1 MNMNNWTISRRITA
15 GLSALVLLTLL
26 IGTFA
31 FLRMQEMSQSITF
44 LSDSTVPSLV
54 TLHEISRSVRRQAVA
69 HDDIASAD
77 ANRRAP
83 LQEALAKEQAA
94 LKGLLDRYETSLIA
108 DDEDRRLFG
117 DIKLSLADVQA
128 TARQYAE
135 KPDVQGAPASASAAS
150 AVEPRTELRVLLSP
164 AQNKLI
170 VAIDES
176 VRYNEKVG
184 RAAGDLGKSVSA
196 SAMQVLKISVAVVV
210 LLAIGISFF
219 IVRSTTRVLGEIIGS
234 LDASALQTASAA
246 RQVSMASQM
255 LSSGASDQASAIEE
269 TSASLEEISSMVR
282 ATADNAERAKDLAAQ
297 ARGVAEGGSKIMV
310 DMKLAMT
317 AIDESSAEVAKIVK
331 NIDEIAFQ
339 TNILAL
345 NAAVEAARAGEAGAG
360 FAVVADEVRSLA
372 QRSAAAARETADKID
387 AAIANS
393 RRGADCTA
401 QVGRALEQITD
412 KVTATD
418 SLVGEIAGAASEQA
432 QGIGQV
438 GVAVNQMEQ
447 IAQSNSISSEES
459 AAAAEQLDAQAEMM
473 KTLVDRL
480 RALISGGAASE
491 SVSNARD
498 AAGAGTSA
506 RYSRP
511 IKPTAAPAAAPRSR
525 PAPAPAAISG
535 SRMQA
540 LGNIPMPE
548 PRDGDGEPGGGSF
561 RNF

>member
-31 FLRMQEMSQSITF
+31 FVRMQEMSQSITF

-69 HDDIASAD
+69 HDDIATAD

-83 LQEALAKEQAA
+83 LQESLAKERAE

-135 KPDVQGAPASASAAS
+135 KPDVPSAPASASAAS

-310 DMKLAMT
+310 DMRLAMT

-473 KTLVDRL
+473 KTLVGRL
-480 RALISGGAASE
+480 RALISGGSA
-491 SVSNARD
+491 SNARD
-498 AAGAGTSA
+498 AVGAGTSA

-511 IKPTAAPAAAPRSR
+511 IKPTVAPAAARNRPAPA

-535 SRMQA
+535 SRMHA

>member
-15 GLSALVLLTLL
+15 GLSALVLLALL

-31 FLRMQEMSQSITF
+31 FVRMQEMSQSITM
-44 LSDSTVPSLV
+44 LSDSTMPSLV
-54 TLHEISRSVRRQAVA
+54 TLHEISRSVRRQAIA
-69 HDDIASAD
+69 HDNIAAAD
-77 ANRRAP
+77 ANHRAP
-83 LQEALAKEQAA
+83 LEDALAKEQAA
-94 LKGLLDRYETSLIA
+94 LKVLINRYETTLIA
-108 DDEDRRLFG
+108 DEEDRRLFG
-117 DIKLSLADVQA
+117 EVKQALVDVQA

-135 KPDVQGAPASASAAS
+135 KPDVQPAEASASAAS
-150 AVEPRTELRVLLSP
+150 VAEPHTELRVLLSP

-170 VAIDES
+170 AAIDDN
-176 VRYNEKVG
+176 VVYNEKVG

-196 SAMQVLKISVAVVV
+196 SAMQVLEISVAVVV

-219 IVRSTTRVLGEIIGS
+219 IVRSTSRVLGEIIGS

-255 LSSGASDQASAIEE
+255 LSSGASDQASAVEE

-297 ARGVAEGGSKIMV
+297 ARGVAEDGGKIMV
-310 DMKLAMT
+310 DMRAAMT
-317 AIDESSAEVAKIVK
+317 AIDASGAEVAKIVK

-387 AAIANS
+387 EAIANS
-393 RRGADCTA
+393 RRGAECTA

-432 QGIGQV
+432 QGIEQV
-438 GVAVNQMEQ
+438 GVAVGQMEQ

-473 KTLVDRL
+473 KGLVGRL
-480 RALISGGAASE
+480 RALISGGSAAASNANE
-491 SVSNARD
+491 S
-498 AAGAGTSA
+498 AAGSPPA
-506 RYSRP
+506 RYGRP
-511 IKPTAAPAAAPRSR
+511 IKPTVSPAVARNR
-525 PAPAPAAISG
+525 PAPAAAAISG
-535 SRMQA
+535 SRMHA

-548 PRDGDGEPGGGSF
+548 PRDGDGEAGGGSF

>member
-31 FLRMQEMSQSITF
+31 FVRMQEMSQSITS
-44 LSDSTVPSLV
+44 LSDSTMPSLV
-54 TLHEISRSVRRQAVA
+54 TLHEISRSARRQAIA
-69 HDDIASAD
+69 LDDIATAD

-83 LQEALAKEQAA
+83 LEEALAKEKAE
-94 LKGLLDRYETSLIA
+94 LKGLIDRYETSLIA
-108 DDEDRRLFG
+108 DEEDRRLFG
-117 DIKLSLADVQA
+117 EVKLALADVQA
-128 TARQYAE
+128 TARQLAE
-135 KPDVQGAPASASAAS
+135 KTEVQPAEASASAAS
-150 AVEPRTELRVLLSP
+150 AVESRSKSRMLLSP

-170 VAIDES
+170 DAIDDN

-184 RAAGDLGKSVSA
+184 RAVGELGKSVSA
-196 SAMQVLKISVAVVV
+196 SAMQVLETSVVVVV
-210 LLAIGISFF
+210 LLAVGISFF
-219 IVRSTTRVLGEIIGS
+219 IVRSTSRVLGEIIGS

-255 LSSGASDQASAIEE
+255 LSSGASDQASAVEE

-297 ARGVAEGGSKIMV
+297 ARGVAEDGGKIMV
-310 DMKLAMT
+310 DMRLAMT
-317 AIDESSAEVAKIVK
+317 AIDASGAEVAKIVK

-393 RRGADCTA
+393 RRGAECTA

-438 GVAVNQMEQ
+438 GIAVNQMEQ

-473 KTLVDRL
+473 KALVGRL
-480 RALISGGAASE
+480 RALVSGGSASA
-491 SVSNARD
+491 SNAAD
-498 AAGAGTSA
+498 AAGAGGSA

-511 IKPTAAPAAAPRSR
+511 IKPTVPSATARNR
-525 PAPAPAAISG
+525 PAPAPAALSG
-535 SRMQA
+535 SRMHA

-548 PRDGDGEPGGGSF
+548 PRDGDSEAGGGGSF

>member
-1 MNMNNWTISRRITA
+1 MNNWTISRRITA

-26 IGTFA
+26 IGAFA
-31 FLRMQEMSQSITF
+31 FVRMQEMSQSIIA
-44 LSDSTVPSLV
+44 LSDSTMPSLV
-54 TLHEISRSVRRQAVA
+54 TLHEISRSARRQAIA
-69 HDDIASAD
+69 HDDIAAVD

-83 LQEALAKEQAA
+83 LQDSLAKEEAA
-94 LKGLLDRYETSLIA
+94 LKGLVDRYETSQIA
-108 DDEDRRLFG
+108 DEEDRRLFG
-117 DIKLSLADVQA
+117 EVKQALTEVQA
-128 TARQYAE
+128 TARQLAE
-135 KPDVQGAPASASAAS
+135 KTEVHPAEPAASAAS
-150 AVEPRTELRVLLSP
+150 AAESHTQSLVLLSP

-170 VAIDES
+170 AAIDDN

-184 RAAGDLGKSVSA
+184 HASGELGKSVSA

-219 IVRSTTRVLGEIIGS
+219 IVRSTSRVLGEIIGS

-255 LSSGASDQASAIEE
+255 LSSGASDQASAVEE

-297 ARGVAEGGSKIMV
+297 ARGVAEDGGKIMV
-310 DMKLAMT
+310 DMRMAMT
-317 AIDESSAEVAKIVK
+317 AIDASGAEVAKIVK

-393 RRGADCTA
+393 RRGAECTA

-418 SLVGEIAGAASEQA
+418 SLVGEIASAASEQA

-438 GVAVNQMEQ
+438 GIAVNQMEQ

-473 KTLVDRL
+473 KGLVGRL
-480 RALISGGAASE
+480 RALISGGSASA
-491 SVSNARD
+491 STASD
-498 AAGAGTSA
+498 AAGAGGSA

-511 IKPTAAPAAAPRSR
+511 IKPTVPSAVAHNR

-535 SRMQA
+535 ARMHA

-548 PRDGDGEPGGGSF
+548 PRDGDGEAGGGSF

>member
-26 IGTFA
+26 IGAFA
-31 FLRMQEMSQSITF
+31 VERMQAMSQSITT
-44 LSDSTVPSLV
+44 LSDNNVPSLAV
-54 TLHEISRSVRRQAVA
+54 LNEIVRHSRQEAYLQ
-69 HDDIASAD
+69 DDIATAG
-77 ANRRAP
+77 AERRAS
-83 LQEALAKEQAA
+83 LETALAKEKAD
-94 LKGLLDRYETSLIA
+94 LDATVSRYETLLIA
-108 DDEDRRLFG
+108 SERDRRLF
-117 DIKLSLADVQA
+117 DEIKARLADQRAV
-128 TARQYAE
+128 ARQLAI
-135 KPDVQGAPASASAAS
+135 KPDAPLVEGQESAGIAAERPEAS
-150 AVEPRTELRVLLSP
+150 EVLLSP
-164 AQNKLI
+164 ARKKLLA
-170 VAIDES
+170 AIEES
-176 VRYNEKVG
+176 VQYNVDL
-184 RAAGDLGKSVSA
+184 AQATGDEGKSLAA
-196 SAMQVLKISVAVVV
+196 SAMQLLKISVAVVV

-219 IVRSTTRVLGEIIGS
+219 IVRSTSRVLGEIIGS

-255 LSSGASDQASAIEE
+255 LSSGASDQASAVEE
-269 TSASLEEISSMVR
+269 TGASLEEISSMVR
-282 ATADNAERAKDLAAQ
+282 ATADNAGRAKDLAAQ
-297 ARGVAEGGSKIMV
+297 ARGVAEGGSKIMA
-310 DMKLAMT
+310 DMQLAMT
-317 AIDESSAEVAKIVK
+317 AIDASSAEVAKIVK

-401 QVGRALEQITD
+401 QVGRALDQITD

-418 SLVGEIAGAASEQA
+418 SLVGEIASAASEQA

-438 GVAVNQMEQ
+438 SLAVGQMEQ

-459 AAAAEQLDAQAEMM
+459 AAAAEQLDAQAETMRA
-473 KTLVDRL
+473 LVGRL
-480 RALISGGAASE
+480 RSLISGTAATAASARE
-491 SVSNARD
+491 S
-498 AAGAGTSA
+498 AGAGSSA

-511 IKPTAAPAAAPRSR
+511 IKPTVAPASARNRA
-525 PAPAPAAISG
+525 APAPAALSG
-535 SRMQA
+535 SRMHA
-540 LGNIPMPE
+540 LGNIPMPPE
-548 PRDGDGEPGGGSF
+548 PKDDDAASGSF

>member
-31 FLRMQEMSQSITF
+31 FVRMQEMSQSITS
-44 LSDSTVPSLV
+44 LSDSTMPSLV
-54 TLHEISRSVRRQAVA
+54 TLHEISRSARRQAIA
-69 HDDIASAD
+69 LDDIATAD
-77 ANRRAP
+77 ASGRAS
-83 LQEALAKEQAA
+83 LQESLAKEQAE
-94 LKGLLDRYETSLIA
+94 LKGLIDRYETSLIA
-108 DDEDRRLFG
+108 DEEDRRLFG
-117 DIKLSLADVQA
+117 EVKLALVDVQA
-128 TARQYAE
+128 TARQLAGKTEVQPAE
-135 KPDVQGAPASASAAS
+135 AAASAAS
-150 AVEPRTELRVLLSP
+150 AVESRTQSRVLLSP

-170 VAIDES
+170 AAIDDN

-184 RAAGDLGKSVSA
+184 HAAGELGKSVSA

-210 LLAIGISFF
+210 LLAVGISFF

-255 LSSGASDQASAIEE
+255 LSSGASDQASAVEE

-297 ARGVAEGGSKIMV
+297 ARGVAEDGGKIMV
-310 DMKLAMT
+310 DMRLAMT
-317 AIDESSAEVAKIVK
+317 AIDASGAEVAKIAK

-393 RRGADCTA
+393 RRGAECTA
-401 QVGRALEQITD
+401 QVGRVLEQITD

-438 GVAVNQMEQ
+438 GIAVNQMEQ

-473 KTLVDRL
+473 KALVGRL
-480 RALISGGAASE
+480 RALVSGGSASA
-491 SVSNARD
+491 SNAAD
-498 AAGAGTSA
+498 AAGAGGSA

-511 IKPTAAPAAAPRSR
+511 IKPTVPSATARNR
-525 PAPAPAAISG
+525 PAPAPAALSG
-535 SRMQA
+535 SRMHA

-548 PRDGDGEPGGGSF
+548 PRDGDGEAGGGSSF

>member
-31 FLRMQEMSQSITF
+31 FLRMQEMSQSITE
-44 LSDSTVPSLV
+44 LSDNSVPSIV
-54 TLHEISRSVRRQAVA
+54 TLHEISRSTRRQAIA
-69 HDDIASAD
+69 HDDIAAAD
-77 ANRRAP
+77 VNRRAA
-83 LQEALAKEQAA
+83 LVAVLAKEQAE
-94 LKGLLDRYETSLIA
+94 LKMLVERYETSLIE
-108 DDEDRRLFG
+108 DEEDRRLFG
-117 DIKLSLADVQA
+117 EIKLGLADVQA

-135 KPDVQGAPASASAAS
+135 KPEVQPAEASASAAS
-150 AVEPRTELRVLLSP
+150 ALEPRQESRVLLSP
-164 AQNKLI
+164 AQNKL
-170 VAIDES
+170 VAAIDDN
-176 VRYNEKVG
+176 VRYNEKVA
-184 RAAGDLGKSVSA
+184 RAAGDLGKSLSA
-196 SAMQVLKISVAVVV
+196 SAMQVLKISVVFVL

-219 IVRSTTRVLGEIIGS
+219 IVRSTSRVLGEIIGS

-255 LSSGASDQASAIEE
+255 LSSGASDQASAVEE

-297 ARGVAEGGSKIMV
+297 ARGVAEEGGKIMV
-310 DMKLAMT
+310 DMRLAMT
-317 AIDESSAEVAKIVK
+317 AIDASGAEVAKIVK

-393 RRGADCTA
+393 RRGAECTA

-418 SLVGEIAGAASEQA
+418 SLVGEIASAASEQA
-432 QGIGQV
+432 QGIEQV

-473 KTLVDRL
+473 KGLVGRL
-480 RALISGGAASE
+480 RALISGGSATASHTRE
-491 SVSNARD
+491 SAT
-498 AAGAGTSA
+498 AGSSA
-506 RYSRP
+506 RYGRP
-511 IKPTAAPAAAPRSR
+511 IKPTVPTAVAHNRPASA

-535 SRMQA
+535 SRMHA

-548 PRDGDGEPGGGSF
+548 PKDGEAGSGSF